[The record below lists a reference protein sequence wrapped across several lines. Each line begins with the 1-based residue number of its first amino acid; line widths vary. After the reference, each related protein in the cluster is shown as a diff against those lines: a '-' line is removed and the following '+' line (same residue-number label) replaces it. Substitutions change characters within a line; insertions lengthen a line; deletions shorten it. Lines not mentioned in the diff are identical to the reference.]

1 MTTIINKSW
10 LASKEYNDQR
20 IILSPEEF
28 LASYTQPIPK
38 ECQAMNDKFDKLFI
52 NTYGRLPN
60 PEDITFDTII
70 EGDKTYL
77 IVEKKK
83 KKPEN

>member
-1 MTTIINKSW
+1 MN
-10 LASKEYNDQR
+10 NDQR

-38 ECQAMNDKFDKLFI
+38 EYQAMNDKFDKLFVKIQNKLI